1 MLGGCLLCTLYTLLM
16 IHIEAVVKCQMI
28 NEHDASMSAGSDQRN
43 AFYALRSCH
52 QILYGDSGEFF
63 SPDYLCSNPAVWC
76 NWTIQVQPGK
86 RVQVYLEDLTPEHVC
101 HLKTDQIHLDESPVS
116 AGESRILEHCWR
128 SSMYTSISNTVHVVQ
143 LIRPNPNPPHR
154 GFYGAYQAFG
164 LPETPDLNEDVSEE
178 EQVKVEETEAKD
190 AVTKIP
196 RQKSF
201 SDELEE
207 NVDDA
212 HVEHIG
218 VSHGISP
225 QLNEFLTP
233 TTGSFREIR
242 KIRGGAKNQ
251 EVPFH
256 GALPQDDVDEVDE
269 LVSVPTGIPNWIT
282 VEKYTPMLFD
292 NGPHGP
298 HTLAPTYTT
307 HSFSTSTGTTLT
319 RYTKKRAPKR
329 KPVLAQSSTTTAT
342 VNKNEVTHFSQ
353 MASQTPDDP
362 TEAKIVEPS
371 TPLVEDVGAVS
382 MEMLKTNGAA
392 TLQAASEE
400 HVGGLV
406 ETRPNSKK
414 IKQSHGIKGKSLP
427 VQNFRLA
434 TEPPHFPGDCSKTS
448 VPTLL
453 YAVCFLLCFFIV
465 LLTVALAVMYRRYH
479 HGTFLPRCR
488 HSSSFT
494 DNDINNNPNS
504 GTSDDGGTSRSPP
517 PPPPLRLAGAAHD
530 LPLLRFSPL
539 APPDGFEGKPQKENT
554 L

>member
-1 MLGGCLLCTLYTLLM
+1 MLGGCLLCTLCSLLM

-28 NEHDASMSAGSDQRN
+28 NEHDAAMSAGSHQRN

-76 NWTIQVQPGK
+76 NWTVQVQPGK
-86 RVQVYLEDLTPEHVC
+86 RVRVYLEDLTPEHVC

-178 EQVKVEETEAKD
+178 EQVKVEETEATD

-196 RQKSF
+196 GQKSF
-201 SDELEE
+201 SNELEE

-218 VSHGISP
+218 VSHSISP
-225 QLNEFLTP
+225 QLNEILTV
-233 TTGSFREIR
+233 TTGSFGEIR

-251 EVPFH
+251 EVPF
-256 GALPQDDVDEVDE
+256 QDDLDEAEE

-282 VEKYTPMLFD
+282 VGKYTPMLFD

-307 HSFSTSTGTTLT
+307 HSSTSTGTTLT

-329 KPVLAQSSTTTAT
+329 KPVFAQSSTTTAT
-342 VNKNEVTHFSQ
+342 VNKNEFTHFSK
-353 MASQTPDDP
+353 MASQTPEDP
-362 TEAKIVEPS
+362 TEAKIAEPP
-371 TPLVEDVGAVS
+371 TPLVEGVGVVS
-382 MEMLKTNGAA
+382 MEMLKTDGAA
-392 TLQAASEE
+392 TLQAASKE
-400 HVGGLV
+400 HVRGLV
-406 ETRPNSKK
+406 EDRPNSKK

-434 TEPPHFPGDCSKTS
+434 TEPPHFPGDCSRTS

-453 YAVCFLLCFFIV
+453 YAVCFLLCFLTV
-465 LLTVALAVMYRRYH
+465 LLTVALGVMYRRYH

-494 DNDINNNPNS
+494 DHDINNNPNS
-504 GTSDDGGTSRSPP
+504 GTSDDGGTSRSPPPP

-539 APPDGFEGKPQKENT
+539 APPDGFEGKPQKENDT